1 MPQPRQPLV
10 IPDNLW
16 DQPRARA
23 VCAARDVGRIFLLVR
38 TATGASQ
45 SEVAERTG
53 LTQPDVSAIEHGRR
67 AVTTLTVLERIFR
80 GLGIPLDR
88 LTPTTAPATVV
99 DSHPGPGWGPAHI
112 VEGLEQLTVRD
123 LMLGRR
129 DMLTDTAMLTGAAL
143 VTPLRRWLS
152 QNPTPLPHRSGRSI
166 GPDDIDSLAT
176 TATAFRNWD
185 VQFGGGLRRKAVV
198 GQLNEVVDL
207 LHSTHPPDV
216 HTELY
221 RVTADLAETA
231 GNVLWDSG
239 QRGRAQHYFTLGI
252 KAASQAGDRPLAAHI
267 LATMAVQAVE
277 SGDLHGGLDLI
288 QLAQHG
294 IRRTPMPR
302 MTAMLATREGW
313 IYAQLGRVQDCH
325 RAIGYAEEAFADTRD
340 GDAPT

>member
-1 MPQPRQPLV
+1 MTPDDHSGVAGDTCGQCGGIAGEVVHHMGHDPL
-10 IPDNLW
+10 PYRW
-16 DQPRARA
+16 AGW
-23 VCAARDVGRIFLLVR
+23 AAR
-38 TATGASQ
+38 
-45 SEVAERTG
+45 ECP
-53 LTQPDVSAIEHGRR
+53 PDQRHG
-67 AVTTLTVLERIFR
+67 
-80 GLGIPLDR
+80 
-88 LTPTTAPATVV
+88 
-99 DSHPGPGWGPAHI
+99 
-112 VEGLEQLTVRD
+112 
-123 LMLGRR
+123 
-129 DMLTDTAMLTGAAL
+129 
-143 VTPLRRWLS
+143 
-152 QNPTPLPHRSGRSI
+152 
-166 GPDDIDSLAT
+166 
-176 TATAFRNWD
+176 D

-207 LHSTHPPDV
+207 LHGTHPPDV

-277 SGDLHGGLDLI
+277 SRDLHGGLDLI

-294 IRRTPMPR
+294 IRRTPLPR

-325 RAIGYAEEAFADTRD
+325 RAIGYAEEAFAGTCD
-340 GDAPT
+340 GDAPTWLDYFTAAELAGSTASDYRDLAVHDPAQFQRSAHRFERALTLRGDQSLRSRVFDLTELANVHIRQGNVEQGCVIGHRAADTARSLNSYRVNQRLTNLLAATEPYRTLTVVTELREHIDALVEPAL